1 MPFRSAFVLA
11 LLGVAPAVA
20 QGPSKQDLLWEKMT
34 AQVSAIAGRL
44 DGVMGVSI
52 LDLTDG
58 RRFALNADQVFPTAS
73 TIKVPLMLE
82 LYRQEQA
89 ARAGA
94 TGMARLLDS
103 YSFDP
108 ADLVDASQIMAG
120 LSPGVSVVTNHDLAQ
135 FMIAVSDN
143 AATNVLIRRVG
154 MDRVNAM
161 LRAQGLT
168 QTLLRR
174 KMIDLAAARRGD
186 ENVATPLEMTRLL
199 EVIWKGQALN
209 PALTQAFLD
218 QLSTAKQSDIPR
230 RLPPG
235 VRVANKPGS
244 LDGVRADIGIVYAAH
259 RPFAISVMTTMDR
272 DERAAETAISDVAL
286 AAYLYFEMIGKTSPY
301 GRIMP

>member
-1 MPFRSAFVLA
+1 MHPRSALVLA
-11 LLGVAPAVA
+11 LLGAVPAVA

-34 AQVSAIAGRL
+34 AQVTATATRL

-58 RRFALNADQVFPTAS
+58 RHFALNADQVFPTAS
-73 TIKVPLMLE
+73 TIKLPLMLE

-89 ARAGA
+89 ARAGT
-94 TGMARLLDS
+94 TGMARLNDP
-103 YSFDP
+103 YIFDP

-120 LSPGVSVVTNHDLAQ
+120 LTPGVSVVTNHDLAQ

-154 MDRVNAM
+154 MERVNAM
-161 LRAQGLT
+161 LRARGFT
-168 QTLLRR
+168 QTMLRR

-186 ENVATPLEMTRLL
+186 ENVATPQEMTRLL
-199 EVIWKGQALN
+199 ESIWKGQVLN
-209 PALTQAFLD
+209 AALTQAFLE
-218 QLSTAKQSDIPR
+218 QLSTSKQSDIPQQ
-230 RLPPG
+230 LPPG

-244 LDGVRADIGIVYAAH
+244 LDGVRADVGIVYAGH
-259 RPFAISVMTTMDR
+259 RPFAISVMTAMDR
-272 DERAAETAISDVAL
+272 DERAAEMAISEVAL
-286 AAYLYFEMIGKTSPY
+286 AAYRYFEMVGRTSPY